1 MSPITDL
8 LLFPPPPSPFIT
20 AMSVIS
26 LTSLAYT
33 GVSEVYGKHL
43 HYSKFWNANP
53 NGRHKGIELSSR
65 AGMLLIY
72 SPALAA
78 ALASFSIPGC
88 ALSSTRSLLLSAA
101 LSIHYFKRVFEVLFI
116 HQYSG
121 RTMLDSVL
129 LISLSYF
136 MSAVSTIY
144 SQYLTE
150 NTAEPAFDLKYAGVL
165 LFVIGIIGNF
175 YHHYI
180 LSQLRGKD
188 DKSYKIPKGGL
199 FSLVICPH
207 YLFEILGFIGVSL
220 ISQTVYAVSFT
231 LGSMFY
237 LLGRSYATRKWY
249 LSKFDNFPKNVKA
262 LIPFVF

>member
-1 MSPITDL
+1 
-8 LLFPPPPSPFIT
+8 
-20 AMSVIS
+20 
-26 LTSLAYT
+26 
-33 GVSEVYGKHL
+33 
-43 HYSKFWNANP
+43 
-53 NGRHKGIELSSR
+53 
-65 AGMLLIY
+65 
-72 SPALAA
+72 
-78 ALASFSIPGC
+78 
-88 ALSSTRSLLLSAA
+88 
-101 LSIHYFKRVFEVLFI
+101 
-116 HQYSG
+116 
-121 RTMLDSVL
+121 MLDSVL

>member
-1 MSPITDL
+1 
-8 LLFPPPPSPFIT
+8 
-20 AMSVIS
+20 
-26 LTSLAYT
+26 
-33 GVSEVYGKHL
+33 
-43 HYSKFWNANP
+43 
-53 NGRHKGIELSSR
+53 
-65 AGMLLIY
+65 
-72 SPALAA
+72 
-78 ALASFSIPGC
+78 
-88 ALSSTRSLLLSAA
+88 
-101 LSIHYFKRVFEVLFI
+101 
-116 HQYSG
+116 
-121 RTMLDSVL
+121 MLDSVL

-165 LFVIGIIGNF
+165 LFVIGLIGNF

-180 LSQLRGKD
+180 LSRLRGKD

>member
-101 LSIHYFKRVFEVLFI
+101 LSIHYFKRVFEVFAL
-116 HQYSG
+116 
-121 RTMLDSVL
+121 VP
-129 LISLSYF
+129 LS
-136 MSAVSTIY
+136 
-144 SQYLTE
+144 
-150 NTAEPAFDLKYAGVL
+150 
-165 LFVIGIIGNF
+165 
-175 YHHYI
+175 
-180 LSQLRGKD
+180 
-188 DKSYKIPKGGL
+188 
-199 FSLVICPH
+199 
-207 YLFEILGFIGVSL
+207 
-220 ISQTVYAVSFT
+220 
-231 LGSMFY
+231 
-237 LLGRSYATRKWY
+237 
-249 LSKFDNFPKNVKA
+249 
-262 LIPFVF
+262 